1 MGRLTSTDVSAGVK
15 WTSDRRR
22 HSCPVSTLP
31 AKGLVDVA
39 AAYALLRTYP
49 RFSPHPCHSLFLSFR
64 TGLSF
69 PTGLPSLLL
78 SFRFL
83 RRSLLLVIP
92 ALVTPK
98 PERRR
103 RGGNPGRYDRSA
115 IRLRHWGLISSIRFI
130 FHAHRHFLICFSRSI
145 ASFTSPCR
153 S

>member
-39 AAYALLRTYP
+39 AAYALLLTYP
-49 RFSPHPCHSLFLSFR
+49 QFSPHPCHSLFLSFR

-103 RGGNPGRYDRSA
+103 RGGNPGHCGRRALRS
-115 IRLRHWGLISSIRFI
+115 LHLEFTSSIRFI
-130 FHAHRHFLICFSRSI
+130 FHARRHFLIRFSRSI
-145 ASFTSPCR
+145 ASS